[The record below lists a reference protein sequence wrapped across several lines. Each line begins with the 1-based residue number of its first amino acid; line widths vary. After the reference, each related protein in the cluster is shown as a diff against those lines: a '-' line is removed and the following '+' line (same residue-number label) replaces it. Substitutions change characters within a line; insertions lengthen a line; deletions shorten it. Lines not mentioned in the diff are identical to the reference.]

1 MSTYLHVCVCVCV
14 CVCMFVCHGV
24 CACVCTHMCM
34 HASVVNA
41 PQKCALKTIVIW
53 NLKGVD
59 IGHAP
64 LGKYG
69 IFDLYRCFWGFLTV
83 VLRLLFIV
91 YTIIE

>member
-14 CVCMFVCHGV
+14 YVYVCVCLCVCV

-34 HASVVNA
+34 HASVMNA

-69 IFDLYRCFWGFLTV
+69 IFLT
-83 VLRLLFIV
+83 FIGASGAF
-91 YTIIE
+91 